1 MDAFLK
7 GVGKKVGVAALIETG
22 RQFVEAPLE
31 TGAALA
37 QEYGMEAAALAAR
50 APASVAAAV
59 PMIMQ
64 PTAITG
70 GEMTPEERMEAAAM
84 EPANMLDES
93 TEDMERMAIADA
105 GFVSRNREPETS
117 PAPEAGFITR

>member
-1 MDAFLK
+1 MLQRFLK
-7 GVGKKVGVAALIETG
+7 LHDSSLKLPI
-22 RQFVEAPLE
+22 E
-31 TGAALA
+31 TGAAIAREVAIEGAGLA
-37 QEYGMEAAALAAR
+37 ARLPAGPAAAL
-50 APASVAAAV
+50 

-70 GEMTPEERMEAAAM
+70 GEMTPEARMEAVAM

-105 GFVSRNREPETS
+105 GFVSRNAET
-117 PAPEAGFITR
+117 

>member
-1 MDAFLK
+1 MLQRFF
-7 GVGKKVGVAALIETG
+7 KKTA

-31 TGAALA
+31 TGAAIARNIEGAGLA
-37 QEYGMEAAALAAR
+37 ARLPAGPAAAL
-50 APASVAAAV
+50 

-70 GEMTPEERMEAAAM
+70 GKMTPEARMEAVLWNR
-84 EPANMLDES
+84 PTCS
-93 TEDMERMAIADA
+93 TKAQNMERMAIADA
-105 GFVSRNREPETS
+105 GFVSRNREPEAA